1 MDFVAWTRPS
11 DEAIAVRGFARRI
24 TALTGQ
30 KAAAKHTLHA
40 LIATQETPKSARRDA
55 QPAIAHT
62 ATLEKRADRL
72 TAEALILI
80 GKHPQLERIFTLLI
94 GIKGMAETSAMA
106 LMGELLLLPPGLSHR
121 DWVKFAGLDPKAFDA
136 GKSVHKKTRLSKAGN
151 RPIRSALDMPA
162 LSAQQHD
169 PYVKAYF
176 QHLVANGKTPL
187 QAVGAV
193 MRELLHA
200 LHGMLKH
207 NKPFDNSRFYAIS
220 PTTG

>member
-94 GIKGMAETSAMA
+94 GIKGMAETSAIA

-121 DWVKFAGLDPKAFDA
+121 DWGSLPGLIP
-136 GKSVHKKTRLSKAGN
+136 
-151 RPIRSALDMPA
+151 RPSMPA
-162 LSAQQHD
+162 KASTRKPGYPRPVTGLSVQ
-169 PYVKAYF
+169 
-176 QHLVANGKTPL
+176 PL
-187 QAVGAV
+187 IC
-193 MRELLHA
+193 L
-200 LHGMLKH
+200 
-207 NKPFDNSRFYAIS
+207 P
-220 PTTG
+220 